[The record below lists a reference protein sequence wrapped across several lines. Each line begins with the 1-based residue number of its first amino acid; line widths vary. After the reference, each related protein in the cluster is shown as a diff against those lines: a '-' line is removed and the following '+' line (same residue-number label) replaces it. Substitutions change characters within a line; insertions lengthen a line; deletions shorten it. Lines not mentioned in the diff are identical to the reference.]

1 MNCQIQRDRPVVA
14 AQLVVDTF
22 VCVVDYIALCVVFEK
37 DAISVGRTL
46 VFLVDVNCI
55 VVLVALVSGHEV
67 YLCLF
72 IAWIVAFFVHL
83 VVELVAVGDHLG

>member
-22 VCVVDYIALCVVFEK
+22 VRVVDYIALCVVFEK

-46 VFLVDVNCI
+46 VFLVDVN
-55 VVLVALVSGHEV
+55 
-67 YLCLF
+67 
-72 IAWIVAFFVHL
+72 
-83 VVELVAVGDHLG
+83 